1 MSLESEKEPNTSL
14 NIHSDI
20 YISKQPHPQPQPQQP
35 SQKPSI
41 KTNQSKM
48 RVKNIHS
55 EIFKEFRKTLYIA
68 PKYNQDEITTLLSDQ
83 EKMEDH

>member
-1 MSLESEKEPNTSL
+1 MNLESEKEPNTSL

-20 YISKQPHPQPQPQQP
+20 YISKQPQQQQPQQ
-35 SQKPSI
+35 PSI
-41 KTNQSKM
+41 KTNQSKT

>member
-20 YISKQPHPQPQPQQP
+20 YISKQPQQ
-35 SQKPSI
+35 PSI

>member
-20 YISKQPHPQPQPQQP
+20 YISKQSQQP
-35 SQKPSI
+35 SHPPSI

>member
-1 MSLESEKEPNTSL
+1 MNLESEKEPNTSL
-14 NIHSDI
+14 NIHSNI
-20 YISKQPHPQPQPQQP
+20 YISKQPQPQPQQP
-35 SQKPSI
+35 SHPPSI

>member
-1 MSLESEKEPNTSL
+1 MNLESEKEPNTSL

-20 YISKQPHPQPQPQQP
+20 YISKQPQPQQ
-35 SQKPSI
+35 PSI
-41 KTNQSKM
+41 KTNQSKI

>member
-20 YISKQPHPQPQPQQP
+20 YISKQSQPQQP
-35 SQKPSI
+35 SHPPSI

>member
-1 MSLESEKEPNTSL
+1 MNLESEKEPNTSL
-14 NIHSDI
+14 NIHSNI
-20 YISKQPHPQPQPQQP
+20 YISKQPQQP
-35 SQKPSI
+35 SHPPSI